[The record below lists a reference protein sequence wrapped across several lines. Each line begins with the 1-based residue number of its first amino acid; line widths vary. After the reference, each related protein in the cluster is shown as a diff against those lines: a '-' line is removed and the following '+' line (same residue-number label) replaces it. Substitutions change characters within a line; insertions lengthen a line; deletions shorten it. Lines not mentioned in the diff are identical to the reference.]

1 MSYPVYTATVP
12 LILASGSP
20 RRRDF
25 FSDLGLAFRVITA
38 PDAEPAPESGE
49 DPSDYA
55 RRAAHAKTMPV
66 AMDNPDCCTVGAD
79 TIVVLGNEIMG
90 KPVDDTHALDML
102 SRLAGA
108 THEVITGV
116 CIVLPDGRSISFAV
130 STAVTMIRPPLEAL
144 IAYIRTGEPKDKAG
158 AYAIQGIG
166 SFLVERIDG
175 SWSNVVGLPLTRV
188 IETLTQRGVVHPG
201 NG

>member
-1 MSYPVYTATVP
+1 MTHPVYKATVP

-25 FSDLGLAFRVITA
+25 FNDLGLEFRVITA
-38 PDAEPAPESGE
+38 PDAEPSPNTGEAPA
-49 DPSDYA
+49 DYA

-66 AMDNPDCCTVGAD
+66 AMENEGSCTVGAD

-90 KPVDDTHALDML
+90 KPVDDAHALDML

-116 CIVLPDGRSISFAV
+116 CIVLPDGRSLSFAV
-130 STAVTMIRPPLEAL
+130 STAVTMAKHPMETL
-144 IAYIRTGEPKDKAG
+144 IAYIRTGEPADKAG

-166 SFLVERIDG
+166 AFLVERIDG
-175 SWSNVVGLPLTRV
+175 SWSNVVGLPVVEMLEILTEKN
-188 IETLTQRGVVHPG
+188 ILTPAF
-201 NG
+201 